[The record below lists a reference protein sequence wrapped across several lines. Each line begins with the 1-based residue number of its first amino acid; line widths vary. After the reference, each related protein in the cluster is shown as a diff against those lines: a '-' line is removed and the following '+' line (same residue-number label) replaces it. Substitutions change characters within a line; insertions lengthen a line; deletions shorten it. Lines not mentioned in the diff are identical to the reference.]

1 MKLQTFL
8 LIAFSLLLAVALPT
22 TGDTKFM
29 QRAYYFDRT
38 LKSVACTDESSQ
50 VVSQPINWR
59 QCIYDANN
67 PSDPENCPSELSSMT
82 CWEQD
87 GEEIRYE
94 TGGSWS
100 SYDYDYWWTLE
111 MVV

>member
-50 VVSQPINWR
+50 VVSQPIN
-59 QCIYDANN
+59 
-67 PSDPENCPSELSSMT
+67 
-82 CWEQD
+82 
-87 GEEIRYE
+87 
-94 TGGSWS
+94 
-100 SYDYDYWWTLE
+100 
-111 MVV
+111 